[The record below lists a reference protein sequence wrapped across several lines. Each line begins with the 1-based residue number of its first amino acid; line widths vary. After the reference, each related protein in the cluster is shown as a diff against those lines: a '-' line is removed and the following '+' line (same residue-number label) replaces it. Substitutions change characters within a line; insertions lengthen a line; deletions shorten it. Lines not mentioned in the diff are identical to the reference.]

1 MDGRGVRVVEYIYD
15 AWGKLISTTGT
26 LATTLGADN
35 PFRYR
40 GYYYDAE
47 TGLYYLTTRYY
58 DPEVCRFISAD
69 VYMSTCQGVL
79 GGNMWAYCLNNP
91 VAMVDS
97 NGQETN
103 WNTLFGGIELLLVAA
118 VGFAS
123 VATVLSG
130 GCAAPLLVLTIAA
143 MTASAA
149 TISAACGT
157 AEVVEAF
164 TDHNFIRDDILKGD
178 TERYEKTK
186 NTSRTIAMM
195 GSAGLNAYSPVCF
208 VEGTLVQTNDGLK
221 PIESISP
228 DMLVY
233 ASDPETGKIESHK
246 VVQTF
251 VNETDE
257 LTYISLSNGEEIVT
271 TPTHPF
277 YAPAYGWTAAIDLR
291 AGDILV
297 TVNGER
303 IVIEQVKHE
312 LLESPITVYNF
323 EVEDL
328 HTYFV
333 GSCGVLVHN
342 ACQPGSYEI
351 KFASGK
357 NYVGKGDAARMNTS
371 GRRIARKYNDKIV
384 EKVWEPASSVKT
396 AFVQEYIKQLTR
408 GVNNSNTYNKIWSPG
423 RKILYS
429 LFK

>member
-1 MDGRGVRVVEYIYD
+1 
-15 AWGKLISTTGT
+15 
-26 LATTLGADN
+26 
-35 PFRYR
+35 
-40 GYYYDAE
+40 
-47 TGLYYLTTRYY
+47 
-58 DPEVCRFISAD
+58 
-69 VYMSTCQGVL
+69 
-79 GGNMWAYCLNNP
+79 
-91 VAMVDS
+91 
-97 NGQETN
+97 
-103 WNTLFGGIELLLVAA
+103 
-118 VGFAS
+118 
-123 VATVLSG
+123 
-130 GCAAPLLVLTIAA
+130 
-143 MTASAA
+143 
-149 TISAACGT
+149 
-157 AEVVEAF
+157 
-164 TDHNFIRDDILKGD
+164 
-178 TERYEKTK
+178 
-186 NTSRTIAMM
+186 MM

-277 YAPAYGWTAAIDLR
+277 YVPAYGWTAAIDLR

-342 ACQPGSYEI
+342 SCTQITGYTKHGINSAINHNGVGVKTSEI
-351 KFASGK
+351 ANTVNNPVKKVLQNTGTTKFIGK
-357 NYVGKGDAARMNTS
+357 NAVVVLNKAGKVVTTWAKHSSAW
-371 GRRIARKYNDKIV
+371 RIMLK
-384 EKVWEPASSVKT
+384 
-396 AFVQEYIKQLTR
+396 
-408 GVNNSNTYNKIWSPG
+408 
-423 RKILYS
+423 
-429 LFK
+429 

>member
-1 MDGRGVRVVEYIYD
+1 
-15 AWGKLISTTGT
+15 
-26 LATTLGADN
+26 
-35 PFRYR
+35 
-40 GYYYDAE
+40 
-47 TGLYYLTTRYY
+47 
-58 DPEVCRFISAD
+58 
-69 VYMSTCQGVL
+69 
-79 GGNMWAYCLNNP
+79 MWAYCLNNP

-149 TISAACGT
+149 TVSAACGT

-178 TERYEKTK
+178 TERYERTK

-257 LTYISLSNGEEIVT
+257 ITYISLSNGEEIVT

-277 YAPAYGWTAAIDLR
+277 YVPAYGWTAAIDLR

-342 ACQPGSYEI
+342 KCVVNENGVKIESYYPNDHGNPAHLHVKGGGGATKIGPNGLPVRGYPPLTPKQASVVSRNLPLI
-351 KFASGK
+351 KKTIKVIQKGLKSTK
-357 NYVGKGDAARMNTS
+357 NFT
-371 GRRIARKYNDKIV
+371 
-384 EKVWEPASSVKT
+384 
-396 AFVQEYIKQLTR
+396 FQ
-408 GVNNSNTYNKIWSPG
+408 
-423 RKILYS
+423 
-429 LFK
+429 